1 LQSLIS
7 FYYKLK
13 ILVQIDNKYLVRN
26 IIFREMKKIFL
37 LFLFLSINLN
47 SQTNFPKNYF
57 SNPLDID
64 LILNGTFG
72 ELRSSHFHS
81 GLDFKTQ
88 FKEGLNIYSAAEGY
102 VSRISI
108 KHGGFGKAIY
118 INHPNGYTTVYAHL
132 KSFNDEIENYI
143 KKLQYEK
150 RTYQIEK
157 YLKKD
162 VLKIKRKQI
171 IGKSGNTGS
180 SSGPHLHFETRKTSN
195 QKALNPK
202 LFDFKI
208 KDNRH
213 PIINSAFI
221 YKIDSLNNY
230 KGPVKIK
237 LKKIND
243 SLYESNTIE
252 ASGKVGFGISGFDRQ
267 DLAYNKNG
275 IYNYTAFLN
284 NNKSIE
290 FKFDEF
296 YFQESIKIKTLID
309 YEYYIKNKKRII
321 KLFKDKGNDLS
332 VYSGNLSGFVDIVGK
347 ESEYLIEIS
356 DIAGNK
362 TKIKIPILNSI
373 KEIKLKNDENL
384 IESNKKIKNDLDY
397 NFNFKNSK
405 IQIPK
410 NTFLKDVKL
419 NIKNFED
426 SIKIE
431 NPYVPL
437 FKNIKID
444 FLNNKNSMGDY
455 LAYRNF
461 DGVESFATSKLDNKN
476 YFNLKTK
483 SLGTYFIKTDSINPI
498 IKPNNFNN
506 GDWISKKELIKFTIL
521 DKETGIKSYQVKI
534 NDKWI
539 LFEYEYKKNELFYR
553 FDSYFKNNREN
564 KIEIIVE
571 DMVGNKTEKIFT
583 FYRD

>member
-1 LQSLIS
+1 
-7 FYYKLK
+7 
-13 ILVQIDNKYLVRN
+13 
-26 IIFREMKKIFL
+26 MKKIFL

-221 YKIDSLNNY
+221 YKIDSLNDY
-230 KGPVKIK
+230 KVPIKIK

-275 IYNYTAFLN
+275 IYKYTAFLN

-373 KEIKLKNDENL
+373 KETKLKNDENL
-384 IESNKKIKNDLDY
+384 IELNKKIKNDLDY

-461 DGVESFATSKLDNKN
+461 DGVESFASSKLDNKN

>member
-1 LQSLIS
+1 MQSLIS
-7 FYYKLK
+7 FYIKLK

-150 RTYQIEK
+150 QTYQIEK

-373 KEIKLKNDENL
+373 KETKLKNDENL

-444 FLNNKNSMGDY
+444 FLNNKNSKGDY

-461 DGVESFATSKLDNKN
+461 DGVESFASSKLDNKN

-506 GDWISKKELIKFTIL
+506 GDWMSKKELIKFTIL

-564 KIEIIVE
+564 KIEITVE

>member
-1 LQSLIS
+1 
-7 FYYKLK
+7 
-13 ILVQIDNKYLVRN
+13 
-26 IIFREMKKIFL
+26 MKKIFL

-118 INHPNGYTTVYAHL
+118 IDHPNGYTTVYAHL

-150 RTYQIEK
+150 QTYQIEK

-162 VLKIKRKQI
+162 VIKIKRKQI

-243 SLYESNTIE
+243 SLYESNIVE

-275 IYNYTAFLN
+275 IYYYTAFLN

-309 YEYYIKNKKRII
+309 YEYFIKYKKRII

-362 TKIKIPILNSI
+362 TKVKIPILNSN

-444 FLNNKNSMGDY
+444 FLNNKNLKGDY
-455 LAYRNF
+455 LAYKNF
-461 DGVESFATSKLDNKN
+461 DGVESFASSKLDNKN

-498 IKPNNFNN
+498 IKLNNFNN

-564 KIEIIVE
+564 KIEITVE

>member
-1 LQSLIS
+1 
-7 FYYKLK
+7 
-13 ILVQIDNKYLVRN
+13 
-26 IIFREMKKIFL
+26 MKKIFL

-221 YKIDSLNNY
+221 YKIDSLNDY
-230 KGPVKIK
+230 KVPIKIK

-373 KEIKLKNDENL
+373 KETKLKNDENL
-384 IESNKKIKNDLDY
+384 IESNKKIKNNLDY

-506 GDWISKKELIKFTIL
+506 GDWMSKKELIKFTIL

>member
-1 LQSLIS
+1 
-7 FYYKLK
+7 
-13 ILVQIDNKYLVRN
+13 
-26 IIFREMKKIFL
+26 MKKIFL

-373 KEIKLKNDENL
+373 KETKLKNDENL

-444 FLNNKNSMGDY
+444 FLNNKNSKGDY

-461 DGVESFATSKLDNKN
+461 DGVESFASSKLDNKN

-506 GDWISKKELIKFTIL
+506 GDWMSKKELIKFTIL

-583 FYRD
+583 FYRN

>member
-1 LQSLIS
+1 
-7 FYYKLK
+7 
-13 ILVQIDNKYLVRN
+13 
-26 IIFREMKKIFL
+26 MKKIFL

-143 KKLQYEK
+143 KKIQYEK
-150 RTYQIEK
+150 QTYQIEK

-373 KEIKLKNDENL
+373 KETKLKNDENL

-461 DGVESFATSKLDNKN
+461 DGVESFASSKLDNKN

-506 GDWISKKELIKFTIL
+506 GDWMSKKELIKFTIL

-564 KIEIIVE
+564 KIEITVE

>member
-1 LQSLIS
+1 
-7 FYYKLK
+7 
-13 ILVQIDNKYLVRN
+13 
-26 IIFREMKKIFL
+26 MKKIFL

-143 KKLQYEK
+143 KKIQYEK
-150 RTYQIEK
+150 QTYQIEK

-373 KEIKLKNDENL
+373 KETKLKNDENL

-461 DGVESFATSKLDNKN
+461 DGVESFASSKLDNKN

>member
-1 LQSLIS
+1 
-7 FYYKLK
+7 
-13 ILVQIDNKYLVRN
+13 
-26 IIFREMKKIFL
+26 MKKIFL

-150 RTYQIEK
+150 QTYQIEK

-373 KEIKLKNDENL
+373 KETKLKNDENL
-384 IESNKKIKNDLDY
+384 IELNKKIKNDLDY

-506 GDWISKKELIKFTIL
+506 GDWMSKKELIKFTIL

>member
-1 LQSLIS
+1 
-7 FYYKLK
+7 
-13 ILVQIDNKYLVRN
+13 
-26 IIFREMKKIFL
+26 MKKIFL

-118 INHPNGYTTVYAHL
+118 IDHPNGYTTVYAHL

-150 RTYQIEK
+150 QTYQIEK

-162 VLKIKRKQI
+162 VIKIKRKQI

-202 LFDFKI
+202 LFNFKI

-213 PIINSAFI
+213 PIINSVFI

-230 KGPVKIK
+230 EGPVKIK

-243 SLYESNTIE
+243 SLYESNIVE

-275 IYNYTAFLN
+275 IYYYTAFLN

-309 YEYYIKNKKRII
+309 YEYFIKYKKRII

-362 TKIKIPILNSI
+362 TKVKIPILNSN

-444 FLNNKNSMGDY
+444 FLNNKNLKGDY
-455 LAYRNF
+455 LAYKNF
-461 DGVESFATSKLDNKN
+461 DGVESFASSKLDNKN

-498 IKPNNFNN
+498 IKLNNFNN

-564 KIEIIVE
+564 KIEITVE

>member
-1 LQSLIS
+1 MQSLIS

-150 RTYQIEK
+150 QTYQIEK

-202 LFDFKI
+202 LFNFKI

-373 KEIKLKNDENL
+373 KETKLKNDENL
-384 IESNKKIKNDLDY
+384 IELNKKIKNDLDY